1 MIKFFRH
8 IRRSLIEKNQMGKYL
23 KYAIGEILLVVIGI
37 LIALQINNWNQQR
50 KDRNQE
56 QFILERLK
64 NDLASDIELISY
76 QIEKSETFRKQYLFC
91 IEVLL
96 DEREATRE
104 EFMDNFSSI
113 TTILYFK
120 PNRTTFENIVSSGQ
134 MDLIKN
140 KSLTNDIIKYYNEGS
155 DIGWDDALVNY
166 TRNYYGPYIMQFD
179 HKPKIPN
186 TSYRDQ
192 LTKPFTQIDIT
203 KSRIKPKSID
213 DYKNDLFILN
223 MLQSKINLMEGQ
235 MFEYKKLELS
245 MQELLQQLE
254 FEIKE

>member
-1 MIKFFRH
+1 MIKFFRK
-8 IRRSLIEKNQMGKYL
+8 IRRNLLIESKTGKYF
-23 KYAIGEILLVVIGI
+23 KYAIGEIILVVIGI

-50 KDRNQE
+50 KDKNQE

-76 QIEKSETFRKQYLFC
+76 QMEKSETFRKQYVFC

-96 DEREATRE
+96 NEREATRE

-113 TTILYFK
+113 TTILYYK
-120 PNRTTFENIVSSGQ
+120 PNRTTFDNIVSSGQ
-134 MDLIKN
+134 MDLLQN
-140 KSLTNDIIKYYNEGS
+140 KDLTNNIIKYYNEGS
-155 DIGWDDALVNY
+155 DIGWDTALINY
-166 TRNYYGPYIMQFD
+166 TRNFYGPYIMQFD
-179 HKPKIPN
+179 HKPNIPN
-186 TSYRDQ
+186 TSHRGQ
-192 LTKPFTQIDIT
+192 VSQPFTQVDIA
-203 KSRIKPKSID
+203 KSRIKPKTID

-223 MLQSKINLMEGQ
+223 MLRSKINTMEGQ

-245 MQELLQQLE
+245 MQELFQQLE